1 MPTPAM
7 LTYFLATLK
16 KIPLALFLAVLLLHG
31 VVVWWMLGTTVELP
45 DPAYNP
51 IIVTLEK
58 ADSASEI
65 PEPEKNDPALRS
77 E

>member
-1 MPTPAM
+1 MPTPTM
-7 LTYFLATLK
+7 ITYFIATLK
-16 KIPLALFLAVLLLHG
+16 KIPLAVFLAVLLIHA

-58 ADSASEI
+58 ADPAFEI
-65 PEPEKNDPALRS
+65 PEPEKLDPVLRS